1 MAALHLH
8 AWAPSIRRRPD
19 FGAWRRNPMA
29 KRRNVSDKRLEAQ
42 TGARAIIFAESFV
55 SSEQFTGLFREGMGL
70 VEETATYLDGKG
82 REDSRRLSRHG
93 SLAYATESMRLTT
106 RLMQLAS
113 WLLLQRAV
121 GEGELSR
128 LQAERDK
135 ARISLKDMQPAS
147 TTDDLAGLP
156 QGLELL
162 IARSLRLQER
172 ICHLDRQITASVTGA
187 PRSAFEGDNPVNEQI
202 ARLRSAFAGVRN

>member
-1 MAALHLH
+1 M
-8 AWAPSIRRRPD
+8 
-19 FGAWRRNPMA
+19 
-29 KRRNVSDKRLEAQ
+29 SDTRTEAQ
-42 TGARAIIFAESFV
+42 AGVRAIIFAESFV
-55 SSEQFTGLFREGMGL
+55 SSEQFATLFREGMGL

-82 REDSRRLSRHG
+82 REDSRRLTRHG

-135 ARISLKDMQPAS
+135 ARISLKDLQPSSSAEV
-147 TTDDLAGLP
+147 LAALPPGLAA
-156 QGLELL
+156 L
-162 IARSLRLQER
+162 IARSSRLQER
-172 ICHLDRQITASVTGA
+172 ICHLDRQISESVAGGPA
-187 PRSAFEGDNPVNEQI
+187 PRAEADNPVNEQI
-202 ARLRSAFAGVRN
+202 ARLRSAFAGAKA

>member
-1 MAALHLH
+1 M
-8 AWAPSIRRRPD
+8 
-19 FGAWRRNPMA
+19 G
-29 KRRNVSDKRLEAQ
+29 KRRNVSDTRKEAQ
-42 TGARAIIFAESFV
+42 AGARRAVSFAESFV
-55 SSEQFTGLFREGMGL
+55 SSEQFALLFREGMGL

-82 REDSRRLSRHG
+82 REESRRLTRHG

-135 ARISLKDMQPAS
+135 ARISLKDLQPPSSAES
-147 TTDDLAGLP
+147 LIDLP
-156 QGLELL
+156 QGLNAL

-172 ICHLDRQITASVTGA
+172 ISHLDRQITAGA
-187 PRSAFEGDNPVNEQI
+187 AGGPIPLTEGDNPVNEQI
-202 ARLRSAFAGVRN
+202 AKLRMAFVGVGN

>member
-1 MAALHLH
+1 
-8 AWAPSIRRRPD
+8 
-19 FGAWRRNPMA
+19 MA
-29 KRRNVSDKRLEAQ
+29 KGRNVSD
-42 TGARAIIFAESFV
+42 TGRDARREGRHAIIFAESFV
-55 SSEQFTGLFREGMGL
+55 SSEQFGSLFREGMGL

-82 REDSRRLSRHG
+82 REESRRLTRSG

-135 ARISLKDMQPAS
+135 ARINLRDMQPPS
-147 TTDDLAGLP
+147 SEETLLDLP
-156 QGLELL
+156 QGLSAL
-162 IARSLRLQER
+162 ITRSLRLQER
-172 ICHLDRQITASVTGA
+172 ICHLDRQISLGVA
-187 PRSAFEGDNPVNEQI
+187 GDPAAEPDVNPVNHQI
-202 ARLRSAFAGVRN
+202 ERLRSALVGAKN

>member
-1 MAALHLH
+1 M
-8 AWAPSIRRRPD
+8 S
-19 FGAWRRNPMA
+19 
-29 KRRNVSDKRLEAQ
+29 KRRNVSDMQIRALAEARG
-42 TGARAIIFAESFV
+42 TVIFAESFV
-55 SSEQFTGLFREGMGL
+55 SSEQFTLLFREGMGL

-82 REDSRRLSRHG
+82 REDSRRLSRHAG
-93 SLAYATESMRLTT
+93 LGYATESMRLTT

-135 ARISLKDMQPAS
+135 TRINLKDLQLPSSAEA
-147 TTDDLAGLP
+147 LAPLPPGL
-156 QGLELL
+156 LAL

-172 ICHLDRQITASVTGA
+172 ICHLDRQITASLADNAMSFTA
-187 PRSAFEGDNPVNEQI
+187 IDNPVNAQI
-202 ARLRSAFAGVRN
+202 TKLRSALQSF

>member
-1 MAALHLH
+1 M
-8 AWAPSIRRRPD
+8 
-19 FGAWRRNPMA
+19 G
-29 KRRNVSDKRLEAQ
+29 KRRNVSDTRTEAQ
-42 TGARAIIFAESFV
+42 AGARRAIIFAESFV
-55 SSEQFTGLFREGMGL
+55 TSEQFGGLFREGMGL

-82 REDSRRLSRHG
+82 REDSRRLTRHG

-135 ARISLKDMQPAS
+135 ARISLKDLQPPSS
-147 TTDDLAGLP
+147 TEVLAALPPGLSA
-156 QGLELL
+156 L
-162 IARSLRLQER
+162 ITRSSRLQER
-172 ICHLDRQITASVTGA
+172 ICHLDKQISDSVAGG
-187 PRSAFEGDNPVNEQI
+187 SKLGFEADNPVNVQI
-202 ARLRSAFAGVRN
+202 ARLRSAFAGAKV

>member
-1 MAALHLH
+1 M
-8 AWAPSIRRRPD
+8 
-19 FGAWRRNPMA
+19 G
-29 KRRNVSDKRLEAQ
+29 KRRNVNDTRNEALAEPRS
-42 TGARAIIFAESFV
+42 TIIFAESFV
-55 SSEQFTGLFREGMGL
+55 SSDQFAGLFREGMGL

-82 REDSRRLSRHG
+82 REDSKRLTRHG

-135 ARISLKDMQPAS
+135 ARISLKDLQS
-147 TTDDLAGLP
+147 SSSDDVLAALPPGLSA
-156 QGLELL
+156 L
-162 IARSLRLQER
+162 IARSSRLQER
-172 ICHLDRQITASVTGA
+172 ICHLDRQISESVAGG
-187 PRSAFEGDNPVNEQI
+187 PRSAVPAENPVNEQI
-202 ARLRSAFAGVRN
+202 ARLRMAFVGAGA

>member
-1 MAALHLH
+1 MSDMQIRAL
-8 AWAPSIRRRPD
+8 AESR
-19 FGAWRRNPMA
+19 GT
-29 KRRNVSDKRLEAQ
+29 V
-42 TGARAIIFAESFV
+42 IFAESFV

-82 REDSRRLSRHG
+82 REDSKRLSRQG
-93 SLAYATESMRLTT
+93 ALGYATESMRLTT

-135 ARISLKDMQPAS
+135 ARISWKDAQLPSS
-147 TTDDLAGLP
+147 TEALAHLP
-156 QGLELL
+156 QGLLAL
-162 IARSLRLQER
+162 IARSMRIQER
-172 ICHLDRQITASVTGA
+172 ICHLDRQITASLAGNAKA
-187 PRSAFEGDNPVNEQI
+187 PTAGDNPVNEQI
-202 ARLRSAFAGVRN
+202 TRLRSALQGFKA

>member
-1 MAALHLH
+1 
-8 AWAPSIRRRPD
+8 
-19 FGAWRRNPMA
+19 
-29 KRRNVSDKRLEAQ
+29 
-42 TGARAIIFAESFV
+42 
-55 SSEQFTGLFREGMGL
+55 MGL

-82 REDSRRLSRHG
+82 REDSRRLTRHG

-135 ARISLKDMQPAS
+135 ARISLNDLQPPSS
-147 TTDDLAGLP
+147 TELLAALPPGL
-156 QGLELL
+156 LAL
-162 IARSLRLQER
+162 IARSSRLQER
-172 ICHLDRQITASVTGA
+172 ICHLDRQISE
-187 PRSAFEGDNPVNEQI
+187 SAARGLKPPLEVDNPVNEQI
-202 ARLRSAFAGVRN
+202 ARLRSAFVSAKA